1 MRCDFVRT
9 CFSRGI
15 CVYQYREPCMAEV
28 IFVREEVFYMVTVD
42 GYEHD
47 EQLCILYFIEIKIIY
62 Q

>member
-1 MRCDFVRT
+1 
-9 CFSRGI
+9 
-15 CVYQYREPCMAEV
+15 MAEV